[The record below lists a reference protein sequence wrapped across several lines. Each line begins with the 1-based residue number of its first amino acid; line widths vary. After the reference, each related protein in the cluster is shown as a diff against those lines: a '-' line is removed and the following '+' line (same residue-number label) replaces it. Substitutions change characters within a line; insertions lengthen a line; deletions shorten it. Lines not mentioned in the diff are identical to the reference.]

1 MINTLSELTQLWD
14 KALLKIKD
22 RLGEDKIFDSF
33 FEDSYIHQISGETI
47 TVVVNSR
54 VSVQLMETKYYDL
67 ISDVIL
73 ELTETN
79 FVLKFIEEGEI
90 QTFSTSAQP
99 QTVKKLEYFKDSKL
113 NSSLTFDSFVVGPF
127 NREASQASL
136 LVARNPGKMF
146 KILFIHSSSGLG
158 KTHLLHAIGNYIL
171 NEGNPNTKILYTSA
185 QTFVEEYV
193 KYVRGEDANEKSE
206 QLNDFI
212 CSHDVFLFDD
222 AQILSGKRKTQE
234 FFFSVYEK
242 LVNNGK
248 QIVVTSD
255 RHPNEIKDVEERII
269 SRFNQ
274 GLVISIKEPDQ
285 NTCVHILEKKI
296 EASGLDIYK
305 FEPAVLQFF
314 ADKFSKN
321 VRELEGALNRLIFH
335 IVNLTNTDIVTLD
348 IAAEAVQGLIGGNS
362 IATQINEQKIIN
374 VVADY
379 YSLIPSQLTG
389 KIRTGQIALA
399 RHIAIYLIRQNLD
412 LPYKK
417 IGAMFGGKDHT
428 TIMHAIEHVEK
439 ELKTNEEMR
448 EAINIL
454 QKKIK

>member
-1 MINTLSELTQLWD
+1 MINTLSEITQLWD

-22 RLGEDKIFDSF
+22 RLAENKIFESF
-33 FEDSYIHQISGETI
+33 FESSYIQNIIGDTI
-47 TVVVNSR
+47 NIVVNSQLA
-54 VSVQLMETKYYDL
+54 VQLMKTKYYDL

-73 ELTETN
+73 DLTETTFKLN
-79 FVLKFIEEGEI
+79 FIDESELSS
-90 QTFSTSAQP
+90 QPSYSAP
-99 QTVKKLEYFKDSKL
+99 ITKKQEYFKDSKL
-113 NSSLTFDSFVVGPF
+113 NPNLTFDSFVVGPF

-146 KILFIHSSSGLG
+146 KILFIHSQSGLG

-193 KYVRGEDANEKSE
+193 KYVRGDREEESIK
-206 QLNDFI
+206 DFVCNYDI
-212 CSHDVFLFDD
+212 LLFDD
-222 AQILSGKRKTQE
+222 VQFLRDKPKTQE
-234 FFFSVYEK
+234 MFFSIYEK
-242 LVNNGK
+242 MVNNGK

-255 RHPNEIKDVEERII
+255 RHPNEIKDLEERLV

-296 EASGLDIYK
+296 ESNGLDITK
-305 FEPAVLQFF
+305 FDEAVLYFF

-335 IVNLTNTDIVTLD
+335 VVNLTGTDVITLD

-362 IATQINEQKIIN
+362 IATQLNEQKIIN
-374 VVADY
+374 IVADY
-379 YSLIPSQLTG
+379 YSLTPTQITG
-389 KIRTGQIALA
+389 KIRTGQLVQA

-412 LPYKK
+412 IPLKK
-417 IGAMFGGKDHT
+417 IGDMFGGKDHT
-428 TIMHAIEHVEK
+428 TIMHAIKHVEN
-439 ELKTNEEMR
+439 ELKTNPEMK
-448 EAINIL
+448 EAINKL
-454 QKKIK
+454 QKQIK

>member
-1 MINTLSELTQLWD
+1 MINTLSEITQLWD

-22 RLGEDKIFDSF
+22 RLSEDKMFSSF
-33 FEDSYIHQISGETI
+33 FEDSYIYQINGETI
-47 TVVVNSR
+47 TVIVNSALA
-54 VSVQLMETKYYDL
+54 VQLMKTKYYDL
-67 ISDVIL
+67 VSEVIL

-79 FVLKFIEEGEI
+79 FKLDFIEASEA
-90 QTFSTSAQP
+90 QNVSSTPIVS
-99 QTVKKLEYFKDSKL
+99 KKQEYFKDSNL

-127 NREASQASL
+127 NREASQAAL

-146 KILFIHSSSGLG
+146 KILYIHSHSGLG

-193 KYVRGEDANEKSE
+193 KFARGDHESESLKDYVSS
-206 QLNDFI
+206 F
-212 CSHDVFLFDD
+212 DVLLFDD
-222 AQILSGKRKTQE
+222 VQFLSDKKKTQE
-234 FFFSVYEK
+234 MFFSIYEK
-242 LVNNGK
+242 MVNSGK
-248 QIVVTSD
+248 QIVITSD
-255 RHPNEIKDVEERII
+255 KHPNEIRDLEERLV

-274 GLVISIKEPDQ
+274 GLVVSIKEPDQ
-285 NTCVHILEKKI
+285 NTCVQILEKKI
-296 EASGLDIYK
+296 ESNGLDITK
-305 FEPAVLQFF
+305 FDESVLFFF
-314 ADKFSKN
+314 AEKFSKN

-335 IVNLTNTDIVTLD
+335 IVNLTNTDVVTLD
-348 IAAEAVQGLIGGNS
+348 VAAEAVQGLIGGNS

-379 YSLIPSQLTG
+379 YSLIPSQITG

-412 LPYKK
+412 VPLIK

-428 TIMHAIEHVEK
+428 TIMHAIKHVES
-439 ELKTNEEMR
+439 ELKTNPEMK
-448 EAINIL
+448 EAINVL
-454 QKKIK
+454 QKRIK